1 MDIQTQWF
9 SLNGFTPHGFCY
21 QWNPLLI
28 WLHAVSDGLIALA
41 YFVISGGLV
50 WFARKRRDLPFPW
63 MFVCFAMFIA
73 ACGATHAME
82 VFTLWV
88 PAYWLSGAVKVVTV
102 SASIPT
108 AAFLVRI
115 MPAALE
121 LPSSAALKTANE
133 ELERQSRS
141 LKQSEERF
149 RRMAENIQEIFWTMD
164 PKSMEVTYV
173 SPAFEQICELPRES
187 LYSDPT
193 SYRELIHPEDRQRV
207 LGGLAKL
214 EAANRFEEEFRI
226 ICPSGA
232 VKWLRAIGFNA
243 KDSAGVVETF
253 VGTVQEITVRKQMEC
268 ALRESEDLFRDLV
281 EHSSDLICT
290 HDLSGRMLSVNE
302 LPAKLLGYTKE
313 ELINRPMRDFLLPEA
328 RGQFDEALLRIE
340 KEGFVKGRMAVLS
353 KSGERRVWEYHNT
366 LRTDGMHG
374 PIVRGVA
381 HDITEQVRMEKA
393 LRLSEEK
400 FSKAF
405 LASPYAIIISE
416 LEDGRLI
423 EVNDSF
429 LRIMGF
435 SREESI
441 GHTSQELGIWP
452 NPKVRDEILGEIQK
466 AGRVQCK
473 EIVIRT
479 KEGTELIV
487 NYSAELIQLGG
498 RSRLLSVCEDITQRK
513 IAENELRRL
522 SGQLLRLQDE
532 ERRKIARDLHDST
545 GQDLVALT
553 TTLSQLR
560 EMIPRSNKKLRKAI
574 QQCHAISDRSLREVR
589 TLSYLL
595 HPPLLDESG
604 LEDAICHFADGFS
617 QRTGIRVDIDVSPNF
632 GRYSQEI
639 ELGLFRVVQESL
651 TNIQRHSGS
660 ETAAIKL
667 IREPD
672 SLRLTVMDKGKG
684 MARGNRKQNGRACVI
699 AGVGIPSMEERAKQ
713 VGGSLHV
720 ESSCN
725 GTTVCVRVPI
735 HG

>member
-1 MDIQTQWF
+1 MDNPGQWF
-9 SLNGFTPHGFCY
+9 SLNGYTPHGFCY
-21 QWNPLLI
+21 QWNPSLI

-41 YFVISGGLV
+41 YFVISAALIR
-50 WFARKRRDLPFPW
+50 FARKKQDLPFPW

-82 VFTLWV
+82 LFTLWV
-88 PAYWLSGAVKVVTV
+88 PAYWMSGAVKVVTV

-115 MPAALE
+115 LPVALDLPSAAALRV
-121 LPSSAALKTANE
+121 ANK
-133 ELERQSRS
+133 ELERQSLS

-173 SPAFEQICELPRES
+173 SPAFEQICELPREN

-193 SYRELIHPEDRQRV
+193 SYRELIHTEDRQRV
-207 LGGLAKL
+207 LDGLAKL
-214 EAANRFEEEFRI
+214 EATNRFEEEFRI
-226 ICPSGA
+226 TCPSGT
-232 VKWLRAIGFNA
+232 VKWVRAIGFNS
-243 KDSAGVVETF
+243 KDDAGVVETF
-253 VGTVQEITVRKQMEC
+253 VGTVQEITVRKQMES

-290 HDLSGRMLSVNE
+290 HDLNGMMLSVNE

-313 ELINRPMRDFLLPEA
+313 ELINKPMRDFLLPEA
-328 RGQFDEALLRIE
+328 REQFDEALARIE
-340 KEGFVKGRMAVLS
+340 KEGFVKGRMVVLS

-366 LRTDGMHG
+366 LRTDGVRG

-381 HDITEQVRMEKA
+381 HDVTEQVRMERA

-416 LEDGRLI
+416 IEDGRLI

-429 LRIMGF
+429 LRIMGY
-435 SREESI
+435 SRDESI
-441 GHTSQELGIWP
+441 GHTSQELGIWID
-452 NPKVRDEILGEIQK
+452 PKVREEVLGQIQK

-473 EIVIRT
+473 EIAIRT
-479 KEGTELIV
+479 KAGKQLIA
-487 NYSAELIQLGG
+487 NYSAELVQLGG

-513 IAENELRRL
+513 LTEDELRRL

-560 EMIPRSNKKLRKAI
+560 EMIPASNRKLRKSI

-604 LEDAICHFADGFS
+604 LEDAVCHFADGFA
-617 QRTGIRVDIDVSPNF
+617 QRTGIRVNLEVSPNL
-632 GRYSQEI
+632 GRFSQVI

-660 ETAAIKL
+660 STAVIKL
-667 IREPD
+667 VREPD
-672 SLRLTVMDKGKG
+672 QLRLTVVDAGKG
-684 MARGNRKQNGRACVI
+684 MQGNHRKQNGRVKPNT
-699 AGVGIPSMEERAKQ
+699 GVGIPSMEERVKQ

-720 ESSCN
+720 ESNCN
-725 GTTVCVRVPI
+725 GTTVRVSVPI
-735 HG
+735 HD